1 MKKYGLKLKLPKC
14 QLQKE
19 ETNYLGFIINRERV
33 KPGMDKVETR
43 KKQILEPPTV
53 RRKVRGFTD
62 TIDYDKRIIAAFTYD
77 K

>member
-1 MKKYGLKLKLPKC
+1 MQKYGLKLKLPKC

-19 ETNYLGFIINRERV
+19 ETNYLGFIINRGKV

-43 KKQILEPPTV
+43 NKQILESPTI
-53 RRKVRGFTD
+53 RKVTGFTD
-62 TIDYDKRIIAAFTYD
+62 TIDYDKRFIAAFTYD